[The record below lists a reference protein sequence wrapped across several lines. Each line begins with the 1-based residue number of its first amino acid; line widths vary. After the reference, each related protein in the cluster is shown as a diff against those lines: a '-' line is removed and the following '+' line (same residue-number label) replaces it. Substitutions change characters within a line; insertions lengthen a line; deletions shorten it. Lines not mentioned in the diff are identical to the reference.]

1 MTAEPLLRVEDLSIA
16 YGTRRDRQ
24 PTPVVHDVSFEVAEH
39 RTLGLVGESGSGKS
53 TIGRAILGLA
63 NPVGGTI
70 RFAGRD
76 ITRLSRRD
84 RRPLARDIQ
93 VIFQDP
99 YSSLNPAM
107 QIQDILAE
115 PLIAQGRSSR
125 DARAHIRT
133 LLDAVHLPSDA
144 ARRLAS
150 EFSGGQR
157 QRIAIARSI
166 ATEPRLIVCDEPV
179 SGLDLKTQA
188 VVLDLLLELQQR
200 TGVAYLFVSHDLS
213 VIRRISHSVVVL
225 LNGRIVEAGPVAEVT
240 ANPRHDYVKRL
251 FMSSP
256 VADPDEQARRRAA
269 LRAMPPIAW
278 RNDAKGVDVARSPIG
293 V

>member
-1 MTAEPLLRVEDLSIA
+1 MTETLLEVDDLSVG
-16 YGTRRDRQ
+16 YPTGFGRGM
-24 PTPVVHDVSFEVAEH
+24 TPVVHDVSFRVGQG

-63 NPVGGTI
+63 TSTGGRI
-70 RFAGRD
+70 RFAGQD
-76 ITRLSRRD
+76 ITHLSRRR

-107 QIQDILAE
+107 QIEDILAE
-115 PLIAQGRSSR
+115 PLVAQGSSSR
-125 DARAHIRT
+125 DARVRVRA
-133 LLDAVHLPSDA
+133 LLEAVHLPADA
-144 ARRLAS
+144 ARRVPS

-157 QRIAIARSI
+157 QRVAIARSL
-166 ATEPRLIVCDEPV
+166 ATEPRLIICDEPV

-188 VVLDLLLELQQR
+188 HVLDLLIELQQR

-213 VIRRISHSVVVL
+213 VIRHISHDVIVL
-225 LNGRIVEAGPVAEVT
+225 LRGRIVEAGPVGEVT
-240 ANPRHDYVKRL
+240 EHPHHDYVKRL

-256 VADPDEQARRRAA
+256 VADPDEQARRREA
-269 LRAMPPIAW
+269 LRALPPA
-278 RNDAKGVDVARSPIG
+278 V
-293 V
+293 

>member
-1 MTAEPLLRVEDLSIA
+1 VDDLSVA
-16 YGTRRDRQ
+16 YGTRRDRH
-24 PTPVVHDVSFEVAEH
+24 PTPVVHNVSFAVEEH

-125 DARAHIRT
+125 DARAHIRG

-144 ARRLAS
+144 ARRLPS

-157 QRIAIARSI
+157 QRIAIARSL

-188 VVLDLLLELQQR
+188 HVLDLLLELQQR

-213 VIRRISHSVVVL
+213 VIRRISHDVVVL
-225 LNGRIVEAGPVAEVT
+225 LKGRIVEAGPVAEVT
-240 ANPRHDYVKRL
+240 TNPRHDYVKRL

-256 VADPDEQARRRAA
+256 VADPDDQARRRAA

-278 RNDAKGVDVARSPIG
+278 RDEAEAVGIEPTPAGV
-293 V
+293 